1 MPADKVDNIQMF
13 VLGERDMPLSPQ
25 VRLRGPVVHPLGEI
39 VAEAR
44 SRMPD
49 IGYDDVLHLALFI
62 GLGQLPRIFGAGG
75 RVERGGKLS
84 FTPLKE
90 GRKAA
95 QHAVARAKLTE
106 AGVLANVLLGEREP
120 FEAATPQGPKDTIP
134 NPQDPPQLTPPA
146 A

>member
-1 MPADKVDNIQMF
+1 MDKVDNLQMY
-13 VLGERDMPLSPQ
+13 VLGERDMPLAPT

-44 SRMPD
+44 RRMPD
-49 IGYDDVLHLALFI
+49 IGYDDVLHLALMV
-62 GLGQLPRIFGAGG
+62 GLGQIPRFFSAGG

-95 QHAVARAKLTE
+95 QQAVARTKLAE
-106 AGVLANVLLGEREP
+106 AGALDGILIGEREP

-134 NPQDPPQLTPPA
+134 NPQDPPAPA